1 MSDEHAVVAGRL
13 WMARYVNTPSP
24 SMEAHEIR
32 DEDALWLS
40 SLKGRP
46 MTVFSGTELCA
57 IFALHG

>member
-1 MSDEHAVVAGRL
+1 MAGRL